1 MKIAIDLDNT
11 ITSTDK
17 SSSFFSLITNL
28 LKGKARIY
36 IITNR
41 DPSTASEIEIILEDL
56 NIYFDCLIMTAEKE
70 KWIID
75 EKIDVFFEDTDEYF
89 LDLPKEVVVFK
100 IREDGNF
107 DFSDKKWI
115 YGDKTGKKL

>member
-1 MKIAIDLDNT
+1 MKIAIDLDDT
-11 ITSTDK
+11 ITATSK

-41 DPSTASEIEIILEDL
+41 DPSTASEIEIILEGL
-56 NIYFDCLIMTAEKE
+56 NIYFDCLIMTAEKK
-70 KWIID
+70 KWILT
-75 EKIDVFFEDTDEYF
+75 EKIDIFFEDTDEYF
-89 LDLPKEVVVFK
+89 LDLPKEVIVFK

-115 YGDKTGKKL
+115 YGEETGKKI